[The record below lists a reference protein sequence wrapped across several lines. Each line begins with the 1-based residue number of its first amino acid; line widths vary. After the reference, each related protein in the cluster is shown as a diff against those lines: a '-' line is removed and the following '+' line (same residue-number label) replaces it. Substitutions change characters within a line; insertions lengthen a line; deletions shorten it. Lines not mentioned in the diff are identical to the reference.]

1 MKQRPHRA
9 HRALVIGLGGA
20 LLALA
25 TPSSAQFNDQWVSF
39 SPIQGQLGVSSTA
52 LTDGSTE
59 ADMAWGDVDDDGDT
73 DVVVVRKQEF
83 TSTGKRT
90 NFLLRNDNATLNN
103 ATSLVTD
110 SDVGGDQGFLTP
122 TNDRD
127 VILVDVDN
135 DGTLDIVTAT
145 TLSDNDPKHIGH
157 PRIYRNKGGVGAAW
171 LGYRFEAGRSPQLFH
186 FGNGQ
191 ARNPRFCSV
200 AGGDVTNDGFADLYF
215 GDYDSSGAGGSGQ
228 PGGFDLDDRLWVND
242 GTGFFSDDSQL
253 RMTSQMLDSAFG
265 NSVIIHDFNQ
275 DGFNDIVK
283 DTSLNAPQYVAASY
297 NNPNNPGFFNIFHS
311 FHTNAPYHVSEGD
324 LNNDGRTDLII
335 SDDASDRIR
344 INTGVDALG
353 RVTWSSALTF
363 DFISGGDD
371 GFASNNLVT
380 DLDNDGWNDVLICD
394 VDVDIG
400 GCSRRLHIY
409 HNETTQVGAA
419 SNSSVT
425 LIEERESTSNSG
437 WIGVVGL
444 TDNTL
449 EGAHDVAV
457 FDLDGDGDKDLL
469 LARCA
474 GTFLYENDLGGGG
487 PGCGSTQYGPSTG
500 SNIADINSDDTP
512 SAGSNFTFDLSGFNG
527 NGTGLLVI
535 STGQANSSAFGGT
548 LLVNLAASITGAGNY
563 TNVPLV
569 GGSGSYTASI
579 PAPAVGV
586 TVYCQAAMLD
596 ASQPAGLAMTNG
608 LTVTVCP

>member
-200 AGGDVTNDGFADLYF
+200 AGGDVTGDGFADLYF

-228 PGGFDLDDRLWVND
+228 PGGFDLNDRLWVND
-242 GTGFFSDDSQL
+242 GSGFFSDDSQL
-253 RMTSQMLDSAFG
+253 RMTTTMLSSAFG
-265 NSVIIHDFNQ
+265 NSVVIADFNQ
-275 DGFNDIVK
+275 DGVNDVVK
-283 DTSLNAPQYVAASY
+283 NTSLNAPQYVAASY
-297 NNPNNPGFFNIFHS
+297 NNPNNPGFFNIFDS
-311 FHTNAPYHVSEGD
+311 FHTNAPYHTSEGD
-324 LNNDGRTDLII
+324 LNNDGRLDLII
-335 SDDASDRIR
+335 SDDASDRMR

-363 DFISGGDD
+363 DFLSGGDD
-371 GFASNNLVT
+371 GFGSNNLVV
-380 DLDNDGWNDVLICD
+380 DLDNDGWNDALICD

-400 GCSRRLHIY
+400 GCERRLHIY
-409 HNETTQVGAA
+409 HNKTTQVGA
-419 SNSSVT
+419 STNGSIT
-425 LIEERESTSNSG
+425 MLEERQSSSNSG

-444 TDNTL
+444 TDATM
-449 EGAHDVAV
+449 GGTHDVAV
-457 FDLDGDGDKDLL
+457 FDIDGDGDKDMLIS
-469 LARCA
+469 RCA
-474 GTFLYENDLGGGG
+474 GSAMYENKLIDGPQNVCQADLGFQG
-487 PGCGSTQYGPSTG
+487 PGNAKLEICGPPLSSGNTSTLRIYDAPPFAPTILSVSF
-500 SNIADINSDDTP
+500 SNNP
-512 SAGSNFTFDLSGFNG
+512 LPV
-527 NGTGLLVI
+527 L
-535 STGQANSSAFGGT
+535 GGT
-548 LLVNLAASITGAGNY
+548 FVAIPPALLVNTFTNFSGEASFG
-563 TNVPLV
+563 VP
-569 GGSGSYTASI
+569 GGSGPVSLFIQGIVSNAAGPGQFGFTNAI
-579 PAPAVGV
+579 
-586 TVYCQAAMLD
+586 QAEYL
-596 ASQPAGLAMTNG
+596 P
-608 LTVTVCP
+608 